1 MQEIMGGQ
9 LLGGT
14 SADKGSYDTSP
25 WCLSVATVR
34 TVVCGVAKAAKT
46 LNPKP

>member
-34 TVVCGVAKAAKT
+34 RSYVELLK
-46 LNPKP
+46 LLKP